1 MKTIF
6 YSLLLMVFSQQ
17 CYAQSSTADQEKLLD
32 LYQNQK
38 YAEAAQY
45 LKNSYTD
52 QTHDQKALT
61 QIAYCFLMAGNNVEA
76 EKYYSKA
83 YQLQPQSLSV
93 LFSLGN
99 ISTRRGN
106 QQLAKK
112 YYGEIVK
119 IDSNNFSV
127 YKLLANLYP
136 SLKDS
141 MRFVYLLKANRL
153 NPNEADIAIDLAE
166 VYSVSQEYEKSYHI
180 LDVAIKAD
188 IENLVLQRAK
198 LPLANQLK
206 KYQEV
211 ITSGEILLKDG
222 DDAAVIRDVA
232 KAYYY
237 TKKYDQAIKHF
248 SRLEKLLMQ
257 NENTLYFTSLSYRY
271 LKNYKM
277 SAIYAKRTIE
287 EAISPNTASYYALLG
302 LSYEEN
308 SQFKLAHVAYKK
320 GLQFKATPTLYYRLA
335 TLYDTKL
342 KQPKP
347 ALNYYKLYLGSKP
360 NAEDDRVEIK
370 FTKERIAQL
379 NLAD

>member
-1 MKTIF
+1 MKNIF
-6 YSLLLMVFSQQ
+6 YFLLLMVFSQQ
-17 CYAQSSTADQEKLLD
+17 CDAQSALVDKEKLFD

-38 YAEAAQY
+38 YADAALY
-45 LKNSYTD
+45 LKSIFTD
-52 QTHDQKALT
+52 STTDQKALT
-61 QIAYCFLMAGNNVEA
+61 QIGYCFLMAGNNVEA

-83 YQLQPQSLSV
+83 YQLQPQSLPI
-93 LFSLGN
+93 LFSLGS
-99 ISTRRGN
+99 ISSRRGN
-106 QQLAKK
+106 QQMAKK
-112 YYGEIVK
+112 YYGEIVQ

-136 SLKDS
+136 SVKDS
-141 MRFVYLLKANRL
+141 MKLVYLLKANRL
-153 NPNEADIAIDLAE
+153 NPNEADIAVDLAE
-166 VYSVSQEYEKSYHI
+166 VHGVSQEYEKAYHV

-188 IENLVLQRAK
+188 SENLVLQKAK

-211 ITSGEILLKDG
+211 ITSGEMLLKDG
-222 DDAAVIRDVA
+222 DDASVIKDVA

-237 TKKYDQAIKHF
+237 TKKYNQAINYF

-277 SAIYAKRTIE
+277 AAVYARRTIE

-308 SQFKLAHVAYKK
+308 NQFKLANAAYKK
-320 GLQFKATPTLYYRLA
+320 GLQFKVMPTLYYRLA

-342 KQPKP
+342 KQTKP

-360 NAEDDRVEIK
+360 HSEDDHSEIK
-370 FTKERIAQL
+370 FAKERIAQL
-379 NLAD
+379 HLTD

>member
-1 MKTIF
+1 MKNIF

-17 CYAQSSTADQEKLLD
+17 CYAQSSTADQQKLLD

-52 QTHDQKALT
+52 QTNDQKALN

-83 YQLQPQSLSV
+83 YQLQPQNLSV

-119 IDSNNFSV
+119 IDSNNFNV

-136 SLKDS
+136 SVKDS
-141 MRFVYLLKANRL
+141 LRFVYLLKANQL
-153 NPNEADIAIDLAE
+153 NPNEADVAIDLAE
-166 VYSVSQEYEKSYHI
+166 VHGVSQEYEKAYHV

-188 IENLVLQRAK
+188 SENLVLQRAK

-211 ITSGEILLKDG
+211 ITTGEILLKDG

-237 TKKYDQAIKHF
+237 TKKYDQAIKYF
-248 SRLEKLLMQ
+248 SRIEKLLMQ

-277 SAIYAKRTIE
+277 AAIYANKTIE

-308 SQFKLAHVAYKK
+308 NQFKLAHAAYKK

-335 TLYDTKL
+335 ILYDTKL

-360 NAEDDRVEIK
+360 NAEDDEAEIK
-370 FTKERIAQL
+370 FTKDRIAQL
-379 NLAD
+379 LLTD

>member
-1 MKTIF
+1 MKNIF
-6 YSLLLMVFSQQ
+6 YFLLLMVFSQQ
-17 CYAQSSTADQEKLLD
+17 CYAQSSTVDQDKLLD

-38 YAEAAQY
+38 YAEAALY
-45 LKNSYTD
+45 LKNIYTD
-52 QTHDQKALT
+52 NTNNQKALI
-61 QIAYCFLMAGNNVEA
+61 QIGYCFLMAGNNAEA
-76 EKYYSKA
+76 EKFYSKA
-83 YQLQPQSLSV
+83 YQLQPQSLPV
-93 LFSLGN
+93 LFSLGS

-106 QQLAKK
+106 QQMAKK

-136 SLKDS
+136 SVKDS
-141 MRFVYLLKANRL
+141 MRIAYLLKANRL

-166 VYSVSQEYEKSYHI
+166 VHGVSQEYEKAYHV
-180 LDVAIKAD
+180 LDVAINAD
-188 IENLVLQRAK
+188 SQNLVLQRAK

-222 DDAAVIRDVA
+222 DDAGVIKDVA
-232 KAYYY
+232 KACYY
-237 TKKYDQAIKHF
+237 TKKYNQAIKHF

-257 NENTLYFTSLSYRY
+257 NENTLYFTSLSYRH
-271 LKNYKM
+271 LKNFKM
-277 SAIYAKRTIE
+277 AAIYAKKTIE

-302 LSYEEN
+302 LTYEEN
-308 SQFKLAHVAYKK
+308 AQFKLANTAYKK

-342 KQPKP
+342 RQPKP

-360 NAEDDRVEIK
+360 DAADDQVEIK

-379 NLAD
+379 HLTD

>member
-1 MKTIF
+1 MKNIF

-17 CYAQSSTADQEKLLD
+17 CYAQSALVDKEKLFE

-38 YAEAAQY
+38 YADAALY
-45 LKNSYTD
+45 LKSIFTDSTTD
-52 QTHDQKALT
+52 QKVLT
-61 QIAYCFLMAGNNVEA
+61 QIGYCFLMAGNNVEA
-76 EKYYSKA
+76 EKHYSKA
-83 YQLQPQSLSV
+83 YQLQPQSLSI

-99 ISTRRGN
+99 ISTWRGN
-106 QQLAKK
+106 QQMAKK

-136 SLKDS
+136 SVKDS
-141 MRFVYLLKANRL
+141 MRFVYLLKANQL

-166 VYSVSQEYEKSYHI
+166 VHGVRQEYEKAYHV

-188 IENLVLQRAK
+188 SQNLILQRAK
-198 LPLANQLK
+198 LPVANQLK

-211 ITSGEILLKDG
+211 IISGEILLKDG

-277 SAIYAKRTIE
+277 AAFYAKKTIE

-302 LSYEEN
+302 LTYEEN
-308 SQFKLAHVAYKK
+308 SQFKLANAAYKK
-320 GLQFKATPTLYYRLA
+320 GLQFKAIPTLYYRLA

-342 KQPKP
+342 KQQKP
-347 ALNYYKLYLGSKP
+347 ALNYYRLYLGSKP
-360 NAEDDRVEIK
+360 NEENDEAEIK

>member
-1 MKTIF
+1 MKNIF

-17 CYAQSSTADQEKLLD
+17 CYAQSSTADQQKLLD

-52 QTHDQKALT
+52 QTNDQKALN

-83 YQLQPQSLSV
+83 YQLQPQNLSV

-106 QQLAKK
+106 QKLAKK

-119 IDSNNFSV
+119 IDSNNFNV

-136 SLKDS
+136 SIKDS
-141 MRFVYLLKANRL
+141 LRFVYLLKANQL
-153 NPNEADIAIDLAE
+153 NPNEADVAIDLAE
-166 VYSVSQEYEKSYHI
+166 VHGVSQEYEKAYHV

-188 IENLVLQRAK
+188 SENLVLQRAK

-211 ITSGEILLKDG
+211 ITTGEILLKDG

-237 TKKYDQAIKHF
+237 TKKYDQAIKYF
-248 SRLEKLLMQ
+248 SRIEKLLMQ

-277 SAIYAKRTIE
+277 AAIYANRTIE

-308 SQFKLAHVAYKK
+308 NQFKLAHAAYKK

-360 NAEDDRVEIK
+360 NAEDDEAEIK
-370 FTKERIAQL
+370 FTKDRIAQL
-379 NLAD
+379 LLTD